1 MVAVDTGRE
10 EENQCTIRLWQQLTQ
25 EREEENKSTI
35 RLWQQ
40 LTQEEKKKIKVLL
53 GYGSS

>member
-1 MVAVDTGRE
+1 MVAVNTGRE
-10 EENQCTIRLWQQLTQ
+10 EENQ
-25 EREEENKSTI
+25 STI

-40 LTQEEKKKIKVLL
+40 LTQEEKKKIKVL